1 MYLKKV
7 SAPNMDSIRYKTER
21 ITVRGIVQGVGFR
34 PFVHNTALFHRLGGY
49 VLNNP
54 DGVMIEIEGNPAEI
68 EAFVA
73 DLTTKTPY
81 LARIVEIHRETVTA
95 AAHDKRYSTF
105 EIRRSEHEGRPRTI
119 ISPDTCVC
127 DNCLSEMFDP
137 ADRRYLYPFINCTNC
152 GPRFTIIRKLPYDR
166 PYTTMSEFIMCPEC
180 ESEYNNPSDRRFH
193 AQPNACPVCGPC
205 LQLLDSGGSVIHGDP
220 LINSI
225 DLLNKGGILAL
236 KGLGGFHIAV
246 DATNNDA
253 VGRLR
258 ERKHREEKPLA
269 LMVDSLQTAREITII
284 DDIAGRS
291 LISRER
297 PIVLARKQN
306 KLTDSPGV
314 AGSVA
319 PFNQYFGVMLPYT
332 PLHYVLFFHP
342 EAGGDYNRVV
352 PVFNALVLT
361 SGNISEE
368 PICKDNDEV
377 LRHLS
382 GVVDAFLVHNRGIHV
397 RCDDSV
403 VTSTDGMVSL
413 VRRSRGYVPIPV
425 FSPKPLSRVLA
436 LGAELKN
443 TLCVTDGSRAFVSQH
458 IGDLENLPTLD
469 FFNEAVTH
477 FTGIMDI
484 KPNIYAYDL
493 HPEYLSTK
501 YLKKLRKELDRKKCG
516 SVGVQHHHAHIASV
530 MGEHGITDPV
540 LGFSMDGT
548 GYGLDGAIWGGE
560 VLLSTLDSFVRYA
573 HCAYVP
579 MPGGKAAI
587 REPWRMAF
595 AYLRH
600 TFGEDWRSYRLPCTE
615 QVTPEELEMLDTA
628 CRTGVN
634 CPYTSS
640 LGRLFDT
647 VASILNIRQITAY
660 EGQAATML
668 EACAAMSGTKDVLPY
683 EIQPHAVEFYK
694 NYPVVWGNVSKIPE
708 RKLPEIEKSYIID
721 FSPMLQ
727 SMVKGLYLGKSIQQ
741 CAMTFHNTV
750 LASFVDI
757 AVRVRSDTGIDTVA
771 LSGGCWQNRILS
783 ERFPALLREKGFT
796 VLQNRQVPVNDGG
809 ISLGQAFV
817 AAAVAEG
824 NTSHE

>member
-1 MYLKKV
+1 
-7 SAPNMDSIRYKTER
+7 
-21 ITVRGIVQGVGFR
+21 
-34 PFVHNTALFHRLGGY
+34 
-49 VLNNP
+49 
-54 DGVMIEIEGNPAEI
+54 MIEIEGNPAEI
-68 EAFVA
+68 EAFVS
-73 DLTTKTPY
+73 DVTTKTPY
-81 LARIVEIHRETVTA
+81 LARIVEIHRETVA
-95 AAHDKRYSTF
+95 ASARDKRYSTF
-105 EIRRSEHEGRPRTI
+105 GIRHSEQAGRPQTL
-119 ISPDTCVC
+119 ISPDVCVC

-152 GPRFTIIRKLPYDR
+152 GPRFTIIRDLPYDR
-166 PYTTMSEFIMCPEC
+166 PYTTMSEFIMCSEC
-180 ESEYNNPSDRRFH
+180 EREYNDPADRRFH

-205 LQLLDSGGSVIHGDP
+205 LQLLDRNGSVIHGDP
-220 LINSI
+220 LVDSI
-225 DLLNKGGILAL
+225 DLLKKGGILAL
-236 KGLGGFHIAV
+236 KGLGGFHVAV
-246 DATNNDA
+246 DATNKDA

-269 LMVDSLQTAREITII
+269 IMVDSFQTARKIAVI
-284 DDIAGRS
+284 DNIVEDL

-297 PIVLARKQN
+297 PIVLARKQ
-306 KLTDSPGV
+306 KKIPEYLRI
-314 AGSVA
+314 AGAVA

-332 PLHYVLFFHP
+332 PLHYLLFFHP
-342 EAGGDYNRVV
+342 EAGGDYNRAV
-352 PVFNALVLT
+352 PVFHALVMT

-377 LRHLS
+377 LERLS
-382 GVVDAFLVHNRGIHV
+382 GVADAFLIHNRGIYV

-403 VTSTDGMVSL
+403 VSSTEGKVSL
-413 VRRSRGYVPIPV
+413 VRRSRGFVPMPV
-425 FSPKPLSRVLA
+425 FSPKPLPQVLA
-436 LGAELKN
+436 FGAELKN

-484 KPNIYAYDL
+484 KPSIYAYDL

-501 YLKKLRKELDRKKCG
+501 YYKRLRKGLDQKKYG

-560 VLLSTLDSFVRYA
+560 VLLCNFHSFVRYA
-573 HCAYVP
+573 HLAYVP
-579 MPGGKAAI
+579 IPGGKAAI

-600 TFGEDWRSYRLPCTE
+600 TFGKDWRSCKLPCTE
-615 QVTPEELEMLDTA
+615 QVMPEVLEMLDTV

-640 LGRLFDT
+640 LGRLFDA
-647 VASILNIRQITAY
+647 VASILDIKHVTAF
-660 EGQAATML
+660 EGQAAMML
-668 EACAAMSGTKDVLPY
+668 EACAAASDIENTMPY
-683 EIQPHAVEFYK
+683 EIQPHAVEFYE
-694 NYPVVWGNVSKIPE
+694 NYPVLWGNILT
-708 RKLPEIEKSYIID
+708 LPEHKLSEIQRSYIID
-721 FSPMLQ
+721 FAPMIK
-727 SMVKGLYLGKSIQQ
+727 SMVADVQQ
-741 CAMTFHNTV
+741 GRTQSEWAAAFHNTV
-750 LASFVDI
+750 LVSFVDI
-757 AVRVRSDTGIDTVA
+757 AVRAREETGIDTVA

-796 VLQNRQVPVNDGG
+796 VYRNRQVPVNDGG

-817 AAAVAEG
+817 AASVAES